1 MRALVIVLATACA
14 SDPLDAAE
22 HQIRAQLRMVNGTIA
37 DDGPPAFDLGSLS
50 AAGPP
55 AGPGVSGGVGQ
66 PGVAGGLGSPVS
78 GGIGSPA
85 TGGGGIASGPSASV
99 PDPQLVAVACDLFD
113 ALFERV
119 QRCSNDTTGVI
130 AQIDQLFKGQTCEAY
145 VEGILQ
151 IDPKPIQPGAIELVE
166 CMAALF
172 RNTPCDFQIT
182 VDMFLQE
189 CRPVGS

>member
-1 MRALVIVLATACA
+1 MRAFVLFMLVAC

-22 HQIRAQLRMVNGTIA
+22 EQVRSQLRIVNGTIA
-37 DDGPPAFDLGSLS
+37 NDGAPAFDLGSLS

-55 AGPGVSGGVGQ
+55 AGPDVSGGVGQ
-66 PGVAGGLGSPVS
+66 PGVSGGLGSPVS

-85 TGGGGIASGPSASV
+85 AGGGGIASGPSGDV
-99 PDPQLVAVACDLFD
+99 PDPQIVAVACDLFD

-119 QRCSNDTTGVI
+119 QRCTNDTTGVI
-130 AQIDQLFKGQTCEAY
+130 EQIDQLFKGQTCEAY
-145 VEGILQ
+145 VQGILV
-151 IDPKPIQPGAIELVE
+151 IDPKPIQPGAIELVR

>member
-1 MRALVIVLATACA
+1 MRVLGIVLLGACA
-14 SDPLDAAE
+14 SDPLD
-22 HQIRAQLRMVNGTIA
+22 QIREPLAAVNGTIA

-55 AGPGVSGGVGQ
+55 AGPDLSGGVGQ
-66 PGVAGGLGSPVS
+66 PGVSGGLGSPLS

-85 TGGGGIASGPSASV
+85 AGGGGIASGPSGTV

-119 QRCSNDTTGVI
+119 ERCSNDPSGFF
-130 AQIDQLFKGQTCEAY
+130 AQADQLFKGQTCEAY
-145 VEGILQ
+145 VEGILV
-151 IDPKPIQPGAIELVE
+151 IDPKPIQPGAIELVQ

-172 RNTPCDFQIT
+172 RNSPCDFQIT
-182 VDMFLQE
+182 VDMFLEE